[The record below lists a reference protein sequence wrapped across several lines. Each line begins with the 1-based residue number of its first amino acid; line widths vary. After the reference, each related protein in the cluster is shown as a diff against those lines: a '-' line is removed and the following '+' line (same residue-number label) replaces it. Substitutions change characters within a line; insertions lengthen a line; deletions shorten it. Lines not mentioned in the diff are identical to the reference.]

1 MLTKTFTLPS
11 LPPSINRLYMIDR
24 SGRRRYQSGKPQVVF
39 MAEDARK
46 WRSDMQYII
55 PRFEIPETSLLRIDY
70 VAYYPHWQHNNK
82 RRRVDVHNLI
92 KLLFDTVCA
101 RIGVDDSRVSEGSF
115 KSVDS
120 EEEKIVIVLTELP
133 NDTQSSNTGVS
144 QGV

>member
-1 MLTKTFTLPS
+1 MLTRTFTLPS

-24 SGRRRYQSGKPQVVF
+24 SGRRRYQSGKAQVVF

-46 WRSDMQYII
+46 WKSDMQYLV

-70 VAYYPHWQHNNK
+70 VAYYPWHHRNGQ
-82 RRRVDVHNLI
+82 RRRVDVHNLM

-115 KSVDS
+115 KSMNS
-120 EEEKIVIVLTELP
+120 EEEKIIVVLTELCGTEP
-133 NDTQSSNTGVS
+133 NQSV
-144 QGV
+144 